1 VSRRRAIS
9 SLTAI
14 VLLAVSQIA
23 ACGGSSTR
31 STHPTGFAE
40 RPIDAPQRYQDAA
53 QRYAAACASCH
64 GSSGDGGLSGVPLD
78 RTTAA
83 DRHTVMNAIR
93 YGVGGMPA
101 SRGGMSDEQI
111 IALADY
117 VAGLR

>member
-1 VSRRRAIS
+1 MPRRHAIF

-14 VLLAVSQIA
+14 VLLAVTQFA

-40 RPIDAPQRYQDAA
+40 RSIDAPQRYQDAA

-64 GSSGDGGLSGVPLD
+64 GPSGDGGLSGVPLD

-83 DRHTVMNAIR
+83 DRQTIIDAIR

-101 SRGGMSDEQI
+101 SRAGMSDEQI

>member
-1 VSRRRAIS
+1 MATTI
-9 SLTAI
+9 AHI
-14 VLLAVSQIA
+14 FLAYFASADQLGRMITDGPGA
-23 ACGGSSTR
+23 
-31 STHPTGFAE
+31 HPTTFAE
-40 RPIDAPQRYQDAA
+40 RSIDAPQRYQEAA

-64 GSSGDGGLSGVPLD
+64 GSSGEGGLSGVPLD

-83 DRHTVMNAIR
+83 DRQTVINAIR